1 NFPSKEQG
9 VNPDMI
15 ATANWLKQN
24 VPEGEPVVSPPV
36 DLAALP
42 WLSDH
47 PSIAKFRFVPSAS
60 SADVQAWFDRMTDLG
75 GGIDL
80 LSYVD
85 RRTDARRQ
93 IRNALTSAYNNLDTV
108 QLDQLMK
115 KYQSG
120 YAVTNAEQRLELPL
134 LYENARY
141 RVYGVR

>member
-1 NFPSKEQG
+1 
-9 VNPDMI
+9 MI
-15 ATANWLKQN
+15 ATANWLKQH
-24 VPEGEPVVSPPV
+24 VPDGEPVESPPV

-85 RRTDARRQ
+85 RRTDARRE
-93 IRNALTSAYNNLDTV
+93 IRSALSNAYNRLDSA
-108 QLDQLMK
+108 QMSKLMA
-115 KYQSG
+115 KYQSD
-120 YAVTNAEQRLELPL
+120 YAVTNIEQELEELPL
-134 LYENARY
+134 LYENSRY
-141 RVYGVR
+141 RVYGAR